1 MDITPAVI
9 IEEIVDGLAMGG
21 LGQSSVSLHFQRTGP
36 GSLLLDFG
44 GSPVL
49 FVLTVEAVVRGDT
62 K

>member
-1 MDITPAVI
+1 
-9 IEEIVDGLAMGG
+9 MGG